1 MKEGESNHQESLEKA
16 KVLAAQLARW
26 DNRIVE
32 ITVAKEPSSEA
43 PGLELVCS
51 FDPEPASDT
60 TGFFWIVNLLARID
74 FEGLDE
80 RLEIQNPIDLGFRI
94 GEQVFLPN
102 GEILRAAEDQPVLW
116 PEHE

>member
-1 MKEGESNHQESLEKA
+1 MKEGENNPQESLKKA
-16 KVLAAQLARW
+16 KLLAAQLAEW

-32 ITVAKEPSSEA
+32 ITVAKNPTNEA

-51 FDPEPASDT
+51 FDPEPDSDT
-60 TGFFWIVNLLARID
+60 TGFFWIANLLIRMD
-74 FEGLDE
+74 FEALDE
-80 RLEIQNPIDLGFRI
+80 RLEIQDPLDLGFRI

-102 GEILRAAEDQPVLW
+102 GEILRATEAQPVLW